1 MSETNTKNSY
11 YSYSDKSNTSTL
23 EEWDCT
29 YESKTSNSD
38 IDNTNNEK
46 NDINSNTN
54 NVINSNTQST
64 REILKRKITKISKN
78 NNLNIIYL
86 DEDLNK
92 INDKSLIELI
102 NKNYT
107 NFRSE
112 NEITGGQAVIKFL
125 ENNLIIRISNDF
137 EFGERKYI
145 QNNTEEIRE
154 YVEKYKSE
162 DYNQKIKNININDIL
177 LSIEQFEMFDKSKKI
192 RDIYRNITEKEIIDY
207 LIKKGIIKI
216 EDHIEKEQL
225 EKYKITYMKE
235 VKLKNIDDLEEI
247 YNECEQLLFNKKLKT
262 YISIDNN
269 LKDYKKY
276 IIEKKLNNYIED
288 NNEILSHLKGIGSSS
303 TIPINTFIIV
313 GKNGYKKIEILKL
326 KEKGDLKKVRTEK
339 THENLSSISRIEQLI
354 KIFKNEHVAGI
365 IHRDIKPSNILV
377 DKNDKLTAVDYGITN
392 IVGKEKYNNFGT
404 PIYVAPEI
412 AKTKKIT
419 QKADIYSLGII
430 FLEEL
435 LEFDNIFEFLK
446 NKLKVKNTNLSR
458 FSFQNTDELIY
469 RNINE
474 NIIFLDKFLPNKI
487 INNINNKTKIE
498 LLKTKLVE
506 LLKKMLVINPDER
519 ITIFEVE
526 KEFDNIKMF
535 ILENFKKIENNNLEA
550 ILTMEDLLFLN
561 TNELQQ
567 MQNQEEIIN
576 QEKIKNKK
584 LYDLK
589 EFNINTIWTAATKF
603 KNSLEKLLTTQEGE
617 ELYREG
623 VLFNINNKGIQ
634 NELDDALN
642 ILELKKPLSEEAKE
656 CLNILKECLN
666 NWDKNNIIPE
676 NNTDFDYE
684 LDAVNER
691 ILDFNNENNLSRK
704 GGFYEKLNNLKNR
717 RDIKEYLIVI
727 NKLSQLRELKLAI
740 EIQKLEQIGTD
751 LDKNKLKEEIN
762 KIKELRNDAK
772 LTIRIYNNKDLAKK
786 LFVKNEQSENF
797 ENLFN
802 KFQKKENKLRHIN
815 KQIIHSYINLIPCF
829 GINQKIP
836 EILFYFIKKINN
848 FAIDVN
854 YTNLKL
860 LEKAIKDKNIGLIN
874 FIITKEKN
882 FLINKEILINKIITA
897 ICSEEEYFKLL
908 EVLISE
914 NKQDINLCSNI
925 INTIYNNISKDNDK
939 IKKILINNIDKFVS
953 LFDEQKDIINEIFAP
968 FEIICKNEY
977 NEFNDLVDG
986 FVNKISENS
995 NIMEKACN
1003 LFYKDKYINILDK
1016 LFLKENI
1023 KEKIIENI
1031 INNNDYNNIYDLAY
1045 KEDCSNIIESFFKN
1059 EILKTNIN
1067 FSLLLSDAIKDKKNK
1082 IAKKLID
1089 LDVKLEKR
1097 DLENLEQND
1106 FDLFKENLIKM
1117 ANINTENI
1125 EKIKNIKIQKS
1136 KNIFEKNYIDNSD
1149 FEKLCNLLDVIK
1161 LPNVA
1166 GGVMDI

>member
-1 MSETNTKNSY
+1 MSETNTKNSD

-29 YESKTSNSD
+29 YKSKTSNSD
-38 IDNTNNEK
+38 NDNTNNEK
-46 NDINSNTN
+46 NDISSNTN
-54 NVINSNTQST
+54 NVINSNTLST

-86 DEDLNK
+86 DENLNK

-107 NFRSE
+107 KFRNE
-112 NEITGGQAVIKFL
+112 NEITGGQAAIKFL

-137 EFGERKYI
+137 EFSERKYI
-145 QNNTEEIRE
+145 QNNIKEIKE
-154 YVEKYKSE
+154 YMEKYKLE
-162 DYNQKIKNININDIL
+162 DYNQKIKNIDINDIL
-177 LSIEQFEMFDKSKKI
+177 LSIEASELFDESKKI
-192 RDIYRNITEKEIIDY
+192 RNIYKNITEKEVIDY
-207 LIKKGIIKI
+207 FIEKGIIKTRN
-216 EDHIEKEQL
+216 HIGKEQL
-225 EKYKITYMKE
+225 EKYKIDYMKE
-235 VKLKNIDDLEEI
+235 VKLNINNLKEI
-247 YNECEQLLFNKKLKT
+247 YSGHEQLLFIRKLKA
-262 YISIDNN
+262 YISTDNN
-269 LKDYKKY
+269 LRDYKKY
-276 IIEKKLNNYIED
+276 IIEKELSYYIED

-313 GKNGYKKIEILKL
+313 GENGYKKIETLKL

-339 THENLSSISRIEQLI
+339 THENLSSIFRIEQLI
-354 KIFKNEHVAGI
+354 KIFKNEHIAGI
-365 IHRDIKPSNILV
+365 IHRDIKPLNILV
-377 DKNDKLTAVDYGITN
+377 DKNDKLTATDYGITN

-404 PIYVAPEI
+404 PIYMAPEI

-430 FLEEL
+430 FFEEL

-446 NKLKVKNTNLSR
+446 NKLQVKNANLFR
-458 FSFQNTDELIY
+458 FSYQNTDELIY
-469 RNINE
+469 RSINE

-550 ILTMEDLLFLN
+550 ILTTEDLLFLN
-561 TNELQQ
+561 TNKLQQ
-567 MQNQEEIIN
+567 IQNQEEIIN

-589 EFNINTIWTAATKF
+589 EFNINTIWTATTKF

-642 ILELKKPLSEEAKE
+642 ILELKKSLSEEAKE

-666 NWDKNNIIPE
+666 NWDKDNIIPE
-676 NNTDFDYE
+676 NNTDIDYE
-684 LDAVNER
+684 LNVVNER

-717 RDIKEYLIVI
+717 RDIKEYLIVT

-740 EIQKLEQIGTD
+740 EIQKLEQIGKD

-772 LTIRIYNNKDLAKK
+772 LTIRIYNNKDLARK

-815 KQIIHSYINLIPCF
+815 EQIIHSYINLIPCF

-854 YTNLKL
+854 YINLKL

-908 EVLISE
+908 EVLISK

-953 LFDEQKDIINEIFAP
+953 LFDEQKDIINEIFVP

-977 NEFNDLVDG
+977 NEFNDLIDG

-1045 KEDCSNIIESFFKN
+1045 KEDCSNIVESFFEN

-1082 IAKKLID
+1082 IAKQLID

-1161 LPNVA
+1161 LPNVV